1 VHKLSRSILAY
12 SKQKEENWMLEVSSA
27 KNKRSVNFRLQS
39 VIKKN
44 ISGWVI
50 MAPTLLLFAFFIWE
64 PLLQSIRL
72 SLYSAQGIRTIK
84 FVGLQNYIDV
94 YHHPDFIP
102 AVMNTFSYTVWSLI
116 IGFLLPLILGVIINE
131 MVQGKSL
138 FRLGIYFPSIVPG
151 LATVLMWGFIFR
163 PGGTGVL
170 NIMLSKIGMDPMV
183 WLSNPKLTIPLI
195 VITMTWKGAGAT
207 ALIYL
212 ASLQGINLE
221 LYEAAT
227 IDGASIWHRIR
238 YVTIPSMRNL
248 VSTLFI
254 LQVIAVFQILYEPLV
269 MTNGGPNN
277 ASISIMQLVFK
288 YAFEK
293 FDYPKAAAVSV
304 IISIFLITLT
314 AIYNKINK
322 PQDV

>member
-1 VHKLSRSILAY
+1 
-12 SKQKEENWMLEVSSA
+12 MLELNRKKAANVRVG
-27 KNKRSVNFRLQS
+27 KKIPG
-39 VIKKN
+39 VITKN
-44 ISGWVI
+44 IPGWLI
-50 MAPTLLLFAFFIWE
+50 MAPTIILFGFFIWE

-72 SLYSAQGIRTIK
+72 SLYSAKGMRTIE
-84 FVGLQNYIDV
+84 FVGLRNYVDV
-94 YHHPDFIP
+94 FRHPDFLP
-102 AVMNTFSYTVWSLI
+102 AVRNTFSYTFWSLI
-116 IGFLLPLILGVIINE
+116 IGFIIPIILAILINE
-131 MVQGKSL
+131 MVHFKSL
-138 FRLGIYFPSIVPG
+138 FRVGVYFPNIVPG
-151 LATVLMWGFIFR
+151 LATVLMWGFIFK
-163 PGGTGVL
+163 PGKVGVL
-170 NIMLSKIGMDPMV
+170 NVLLGYLGIEPMV

-212 ASLQGINLE
+212 AALQGINPE
-221 LYEAAT
+221 LYEAAI
-227 IDGASIWHRIR
+227 IDGAGIWNRIR
-238 YVTIPSMRNL
+238 YVTLPSLRNL
-248 VSTLFI
+248 VSTLLI

-314 AIYNKINK
+314 AIYNRFNK
-322 PQDV
+322 EQEN